1 MRISDWSSDVCSSDL
16 AVQPSLDRRQL
27 IDQLTF
33 IFEAKPCPVAEITE
47 SDAGEFAAMQKPVPG
62 QQRILGIVAFEVVHR
77 VEERSEER
85 RVGKECV
92 STCRSRWSPYHY
104 KKKKCKEMIRPSIN
118 N

>member
-1 MRISDWSSDVCSSDL
+1 MLVRDRQGED

-62 QQRILGIVAFEVVHR
+62 QKRILGIVAFEVVHR
-77 VEERSEER
+77 VEAILPAVLTLAPRDGAKCAEQAHDSREEPA
-85 RVGKECV
+85 V
-92 STCRSRWSPYHY
+92 
-104 KKKKCKEMIRPSIN
+104 
-118 N
+118 

>member
-16 AVQPSLDRRQL
+16 SACLLRGIDASFDKTQILVEDRILDRDRQGEDAVQPSLDRRQL

-62 QQRILGIVAFEVVHR
+62 QQRILGIGT
-77 VEERSEER
+77 SEGN
-85 RVGKECV
+85 GKE
-92 STCRSRWSPYHY
+92 P
-104 KKKKCKEMIRPSIN
+104 
-118 N
+118 